1 MIPDLKDQIQTLK
14 SQVDSLQQKII
25 QLENNQP
32 LQIKKALSELLKRSQ
47 AAKTDQQG
55 DSNLKPNIRSSL
67 QENDNKINLQV
78 QEPRDEILKTLSE
91 DEIGTVKPLSR
102 SQQYNIPLNLNRG
115 LNESNFITLGRLREE
130 EKIEIIQEGFQRNQE
145 GNISLRNYYEST
157 QEYSLFQWKGY
168 NLKYES
174 IRRNKLYQT
183 LKG

>member
-55 DSNLKPNIRSSL
+55 DSNLKPNMVSYL

-78 QEPRDEILKTLSE
+78 QKPRDEISKSFSEGKISPVKSLSN
-91 DEIGTVKPLSR
+91 TQP
-102 SQQYNIPLNLNRG
+102 YNIP
-115 LNESNFITLGRLREE
+115 
-130 EKIEIIQEGFQRNQE
+130 
-145 GNISLRNYYEST
+145 
-157 QEYSLFQWKGY
+157 
-168 NLKYES
+168 
-174 IRRNKLYQT
+174 
-183 LKG
+183 